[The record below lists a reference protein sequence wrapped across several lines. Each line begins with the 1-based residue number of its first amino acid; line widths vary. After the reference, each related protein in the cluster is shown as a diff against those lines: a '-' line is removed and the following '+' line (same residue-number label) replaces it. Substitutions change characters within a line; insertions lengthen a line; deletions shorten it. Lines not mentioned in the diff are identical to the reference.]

1 MSKETIKQNSV
12 LIIFRGGKWSVKAQQ
27 WVTYLQLQIVLR
39 LHLKVGP
46 VKEEEQR
53 SGQTERGGKNRLT

>member
-1 MSKETIKQNSV
+1 MSKETIKQN
-12 LIIFRGGKWSVKAQQ
+12 RGGKWFVKAQQ

-46 VKEEEQR
+46 VKEEEEQR
-53 SGQTERGGKNRLT
+53 SGQTERGGKKNRLT